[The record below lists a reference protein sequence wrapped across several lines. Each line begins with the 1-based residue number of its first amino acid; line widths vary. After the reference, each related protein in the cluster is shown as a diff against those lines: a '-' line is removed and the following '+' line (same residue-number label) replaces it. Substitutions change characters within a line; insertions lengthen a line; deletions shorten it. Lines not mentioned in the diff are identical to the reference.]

1 MTNITAEFKEHEF
14 INLVRRK
21 ETREFDVKVGEQV
34 IKVVIVEYQKDPITS
49 RLLHVD
55 LKVAQ
60 EGLISKYMVPV
71 KPVGTPVGLKNKGVL
86 IQSKKRLSVR
96 CAAEN
101 LPNSFVVDVSKL
113 DVGDAIL
120 VREIEAPANVEI
132 LDADRIAVLGVIKAK

>member
-1 MTNITAEFKEHEF
+1 M
-14 INLVRRK
+14 
-21 ETREFDVKVGEQV
+21 
-34 IKVVIVEYQKDPITS
+34 
-49 RLLHVD
+49 
-55 LKVAQ
+55 KVAQ

-86 IQSKKRLSVR
+86 IQSKKRLSVK

-101 LPNSFVVDVSKL
+101 LPNSFVVDVSRL

-132 LDADRIAVLGVIKAK
+132 LDADRITVLGVIKAK